1 MTINPYMLA
10 IGLVTDLVSSALS
23 SKPTSSFQTELQE
36 QSVKMDTAV
45 AKEDEKTKTTKYIDS
60 FKDELTT
67 LGASAF
73 VQKLNLEKIEK
84 LIEDK
89 RSELTKSLGLSEDSN
104 PVLQGEDRKTA
115 LATLEK
121 MLNEYTKELQAQMQI
136 KNLQTKNNE
145 MLSSVLKN
153 F

>member
-89 RSELTKSLGLSEDSN
+89 RSELVKSLGLDENTNPPLSE
-104 PVLQGEDRKTA
+104 EDRKTA

-121 MLNEYTKELQAQMQI
+121 MLSEYAKELQARMQI

-145 MLSSVLKN
+145 ILSSVLKN